1 MKVKKLILLF
11 ICAFCLLGCNKKEI
25 YPDFTIKLFYLD
37 TCGHCEAFKQQA
49 VPALQKKFK
58 DAIHIEYYNM
68 DEDESKELYHNLCD
82 ELYFYDQEDLDDVPF
97 IVMDDHFALL
107 GYSTGEEK
115 ELMKDIERALKNE
128 PLGEKLAAYRW
139 EFNLW
144 KK

>member
-1 MKVKKLILLF
+1 
-11 ICAFCLLGCNKKEI
+11 
-25 YPDFTIKLFYLD
+25 
-37 TCGHCEAFKQQA
+37 
-49 VPALQKKFK
+49 
-58 DAIHIEYYNM
+58 M
-68 DEDESKELYHNLCD
+68 DEDESKELYHNLCN

-115 ELMKDIERALKNE
+115 ELIKDIERALKNE